1 MKKINTKTLCTY
13 GFGRWDIIFFALAAA
28 VSFFFMSHP
37 DLWETAR
44 MRKVAVDLERTLKV
58 KNQWEWLLA
67 MEERGPELTSRA

>member
-37 DLWETAR
+37 DLWETANHSYVFLECLFSGR
-44 MRKVAVDLERTLKV
+44 FFNFYEVVAAHENRYY
-58 KNQWEWLLA
+58 
-67 MEERGPELTSRA
+67 